1 METKEL
7 LRRQIDRILTKM
19 EEMDI
24 GSDEYKTASELVTKL
39 TDRLN
44 ELDKSTIQW
53 SAQAKEDVRLEHEKK
68 VHEDDETFKAKQAKE
83 ERRKMIINTVVTI
96 LGFAIPAGITVWGTI
111 TSLKFEET
119 GAYTSAAGRA
129 FNNRIFSKK

>member
-24 GSDEYKTASELVTKL
+24 CSDDYKTASELVTKL

-53 SAQAKEDVRLEHEKK
+53 SAQAKEDARLEHEKK

-119 GAYTSAAGRA
+119 GTYTSAAGRA

>member
-1 METKEL
+1 MDTKEL
-7 LRRQIDRILTKM
+7 LQRQINRILEKM
-19 EEMDI
+19 EDMDI
-24 GSDEYKTASELVTKL
+24 CSDDYKTASELVTKL
-39 TDRLN
+39 TGRLD

-53 SAQAKEDVRLEHEKK
+53 SAQAKEDARLEYEKK
-68 VHEDDETFKAKQAKE
+68 VHEDEEAFKAKQTKD

-96 LGFAIPAGITVWGTI
+96 LGVVIPAGVTVWGAI

-119 GAYTSAAGRA
+119 GTYTSAAGRA